1 MGYALGEQIYSVT
14 VSGKPF
20 LVLQGAI
27 VLIWDNL
34 KKMLFEV
41 RLFPFL

>member
-1 MGYALGEQIYSVT
+1 
-14 VSGKPF
+14 
-20 LVLQGAI
+20 LQGAI

-41 RLFPFL
+41 RLFPFLWVPIMV